1 VYALNKNLV
10 LQFPT
15 FILVAILGCPVDT
28 FITLLTFNK
37 FYQFWIYSRLIG
49 KLPSI
54 KGILNTSSAHRV
66 YHAVNE
72 VYIDRNYQLLGTLMI
87 WDKLFGTRVEE
98 TESCV
103 YGVRKPFHGW
113 NSVRVWFDATPAT
126 KQNRQMKL
134 AQDQT

>member
-1 VYALNKNLV
+1 MEKRRCARIYVYALNKNLV

-54 KGILNTSSAHRV
+54 KGI
-66 YHAVNE
+66 
-72 VYIDRNYQLLGTLMI
+72 LLGTLMI